1 MNYHSILI
9 VFFVLFTL
17 VTIID
22 FRKRSISGEFF
33 LASNFLTV
41 IAIIFLVN
49 EGLLTNVTNALGVT
63 LPSNLILFCISTL
76 GLLLSYS
83 INKELR
89 FLRERIVVL
98 AQEVAL
104 IKGELK
110 DGD

>member
-1 MNYHSILI
+1 
-9 VFFVLFTL
+9 
-17 VTIID
+17 
-22 FRKRSISGEFF
+22 
-33 LASNFLTV
+33 
-41 IAIIFLVN
+41 
-49 EGLLTNVTNALGVT
+49 VTNALGVT